1 MAKPLRPG
9 ARMRW
14 SDHELGLIKQT
25 FAEQEELLILV
36 RKFLLQ
42 GDMTEAEMK
51 YLKSF
56 TSSPEILAILKKAI
70 NPQLD
75 KQAAPFQ
82 SVDLFSSMDLN
93 PTPVD
98 HAFRVL
104 KARELAANYLSQQFS
119 FLEHGEGKPLIKF
132 DELIIPSDDEDETYI
147 GVIARNFLLSHID
160 SQLFNSI
167 QIIAGTPD
175 ETPEQQ
181 KKRLTQDS
189 NK

>member
-1 MAKPLRPG
+1 MAKQG

-14 SDHELGLIKQT
+14 SDKELGLIKST

-42 GDMTEAEMK
+42 GEMTDAEMK

-56 TSSPEILAILKKAI
+56 TNSPEILAILKKAV

-82 SVDLFSSMDLN
+82 SIDLFSSMDLN
-93 PTPVD
+93 PTPVE
-98 HAFRVL
+98 HAYLIIR
-104 KARELAANYLSQQFS
+104 ARKIATDYLGNQ
-119 FLEHGEGKPLIKF
+119 F
-132 DELIIPSDDEDETYI
+132 DELQGVAHDTRIDFDKLTEPLDNDLEQTYI
-147 GVIARNFLLSHID
+147 NVIARNFLLSHID

-167 QIIAGTPD
+167 GIIAGTKE

-189 NK
+189 SK